1 MNRFSVVL
9 ALVVT
14 VTAGAGCS
22 GRAAS
27 EGGGEVT
34 ELRYQGNAGAVTP
47 AELAEGL
54 GYLGRVRLR
63 WVGDTISGPQDIQS
77 AATGQTD
84 FGGAFNGAI
93 VKLRASG
100 APITAVVSYYGSNDV
115 VGSHF
120 YVLSG
125 SPIKGPRDLI
135 GKKIGVN
142 TLGAHAEAVTK
153 EYLKRGGL
161 TPAEI
166 DQVELIVVPPV
177 NTEQA
182 MRQNQV
188 DVGALGGVLEDAA
201 NAHGGVRQLFADTDL
216 FGSFSGGSYVLR
228 DDFIARNPNTAK
240 TFVAGVAKAIEW
252 THTHSKEEVIAKF
265 KEIIAK
271 RHRQENASTVGYWK
285 SYGVDAKGGAI
296 ADQDFQRWI
305 DWLTTEGEIKPG
317 QVAVKDLYTN
327 RFNPYAEGAVS

>member
-1 MNRFSVVL
+1 MNRFFAVL
-9 ALVVT
+9 PPALVLVVT
-14 VTAGAGCS
+14 LAGCG
-22 GRAAS
+22 GRATS
-27 EGGGEVT
+27 GSEVT
-34 ELRYQGNAGAVTP
+34 ELRYQGNVGSVTP

-54 GYLGRVRLR
+54 GFLGNVRLK
-63 WVGDTISGPQDIQS
+63 WVGNTISGPQDIQS

-93 VKLRASG
+93 IKLRASG
-100 APITAVVSYYGSNDV
+100 APIKAVVSYYGSNDV

-125 SPIKGPRDLI
+125 NPIKGPRDLI

-142 TLGAHAEAVTK
+142 TLGAHAEAVIK

-161 TPAEI
+161 TSDEI
-166 DQVELIVVPPV
+166 KQVELIVVPPV

-182 MRQNQV
+182 LRQQQI

-201 NAHGGVRQLFADTDL
+201 SEHGGVRQLFADTDL
-216 FGSFSGGSYVLR
+216 FGPFSGGSYVLR
-228 DDFIARNPNTAK
+228 DDFIAKNPNTAK
-240 TFVAGVAKAIEW
+240 SFVAGVAKAIEW

-271 RHRQENASTVGYWK
+271 RHRNENAATIDYWK

-296 ADQDFQRWI
+296 ADQDFQRWL
-305 DWLTTEGEIKPG
+305 DWLTTEGEIKQG
-317 QVAVKDLYTN
+317 QLTLKDLYTN
-327 RFNPYAEGAVS
+327 QFNPYATGAVS